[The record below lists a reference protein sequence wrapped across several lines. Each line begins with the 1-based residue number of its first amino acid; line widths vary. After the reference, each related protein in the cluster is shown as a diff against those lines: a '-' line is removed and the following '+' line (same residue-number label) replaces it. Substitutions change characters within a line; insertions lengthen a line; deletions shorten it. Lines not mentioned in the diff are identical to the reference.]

1 MGPLKG
7 IKIVEMVGI
16 GPAPHCCMLLSDMGA
31 EVIRIDRPGG
41 NKVGG
46 TNRAAVLNR
55 GRKSIAIDIKTEAGS
70 ETTLRLIDQ
79 ADGLVEGFRPGV
91 MERLGLGPD
100 LCLSRNP
107 ALVYGRMTGW
117 GQSGPLASVAGHD
130 INYIA
135 LSGALASIGDQERG
149 PVPPLNL
156 IGDFGGGGM
165 MLAFGMVCGLL
176 EARGSGQG
184 QVIDASMLEGSALLM
199 AGIFMSRNSGS
210 WNRPRGENWLDGGAP
225 FYCTYQCADGEWI
238 CIGSIEP
245 QFYKLLR
252 DTLELIDPLWDRQ
265 WDQAA
270 WPEQKR
276 RLRDIFRTR
285 SRAEW
290 TELMGQLDIC
300 FAPVMNLE
308 EVLDHPHTRERDV
321 FLSSDGNIEPAPAP
335 RFSRTPPAIQS
346 PPARPGEHNDEVL
359 SAWGF
364 QDSEIAGL
372 RDAGV
377 LADPA

>member
-1 MGPLKG
+1 MGPLQG
-7 IKIVEMVGI
+7 IRIVEMVGI

-41 NKVGG
+41 NRIGG
-46 TNRAAVLNR
+46 TNRSAILNR
-55 GRKSIAIDIKTEAGS
+55 GRKSIAIDIKTSDGVA
-70 ETTLRLIDQ
+70 TALRLIAQ

-91 MERLGLGPD
+91 MERLGLDPD
-100 LCLSRNP
+100 TCLAENP

-117 GQSGPLASVAGHD
+117 GQTGPLAPVAGHD

-176 EARGSGQG
+176 EARNSGQG
-184 QVIDASMLEGSALLM
+184 QVIDAAMLEGSALLM
-199 AGIFMSRNSGS
+199 AGIFMSRNSGN

-225 FYCTYQCADGEWI
+225 FYGTYECADGEWI

-245 QFYKLLR
+245 QFYGELR
-252 DTLELIDPLWDRQ
+252 EILDLSDPVWDRQ
-265 WDQAA
+265 WDQEA

-276 RLRDIFRTR
+276 RLQAIFRTR
-285 SRAEW
+285 TRAEW
-290 TELMGQLDIC
+290 TGIMGHTDIC
-300 FAPVMNLE
+300 FAPVLNLD
-308 EVLDHPHTRERDV
+308 EVLDHPHTRERGV
-321 FLSSDGNIEPAPAP
+321 FVSPDDQLQPAPAP
-335 RFSRTPPAIQS
+335 RFSRTPGAIQA

-364 QDSEIAGL
+364 EADEVAAL
-372 RDAGV
+372 RTAGV